1 MCLVCVC
8 VCVWRQ
14 RNGCIRLCSGVLA
27 RVRVWGHECEKEY
40 VWGALC
46 QDMIVTMWVV
56 GILKVKY
63 MQRCRVCVCVCVC
76 VCA

>member
-1 MCLVCVC
+1 M
-8 VCVWRQ
+8 
-14 RNGCIRLCSGVLA
+14 LA